1 MGETLR
7 RTRSCLPEQQNVGGS
22 AVVILKSARRFVPT
36 GDLTPMAQFE
46 MLQVALKAQD
56 CRQLLPK
63 CLARGALSPAQ
74 AAKAEVELNAPA
86 ADELV
91 IAKAIPPGPPLTEI
105 VKRGWFGSLQPTT
118 FQR

>member
-1 MGETLR
+1 
-7 RTRSCLPEQQNVGGS
+7 
-22 AVVILKSARRFVPT
+22 
-36 GDLTPMAQFE
+36 MAQFE
-46 MLQVALKAQD
+46 MLQVALKAQN

-74 AAKAEVELNAPA
+74 AANAEVELNARA

-91 IAKAIPPGPPLTEI
+91 IAKAISPGPALTEI
-105 VKRGWFGSLQPTT
+105 VKRRWFGAFQPTT